1 MRTSILHLD
10 IDAFFASV
18 EQLKNPRL
26 RGKPVVVGT
35 GVIASCSYEA
45 RRYGLRASMPLRQ
58 AQRLCPH
65 AVFLEG
71 NQHTYACFAEA
82 VWEICRRWLPAMEV
96 YLDDA
101 YGDLAG
107 TEALLGHPLGVG
119 RELKR
124 EILEKSGLH
133 TTVGVG
139 ANRMVARLAGKSVKP
154 DGLAFVPWGGEDAF
168 LADRPVGDLPGVGP
182 ATGAMLREMNLMKIR
197 DLRALSPQVLEA
209 MLGKNGL
216 ALYERCRGRD
226 TRPVHE
232 REIPQTISRET
243 SFDRPTC
250 DRAEIR
256 SYLQYLAER
265 AMRTVRKLGLTARGV
280 RVRVNYEDA
289 DLARTRAMGTHWMEA
304 GTTLPRGTDVDE
316 EVLPA
321 MWEGLDRVF
330 TRRVNLTHLGV
341 VLSKFAVA
349 DPQAE
354 LFESARD
361 PRLVR
366 LHAALDTIR
375 DRYGHASVVAGASIG
390 LLGRMHQ
397 DSRGYVLRCPSLTK

>member
-1 MRTSILHLD
+1 MRPSILHLD
-10 IDAFFASV
+10 VDAFFASV

-26 RGKPVVVGT
+26 RGKPVVVGN

-45 RRYGLRASMPLRQ
+45 RRYGLRAGMPLRQ

-65 AVFLEG
+65 AAFLDG

-82 VWEICRRWLPAMEV
+82 VWETARRWLPSMET

-101 YGDLAG
+101 YGDLTG
-107 TEALLGHPLGVG
+107 TDALLGHPLGVG

-124 EILEKSGLH
+124 EVLEKTGLRV
-133 TTVGVG
+133 TIGIG

-154 DGLAFVPWGGEDAF
+154 DGLAFVPWGEEDAF

-182 ATGAMLREMNLMKIR
+182 ATGALLREMNILRIR
-197 DLRALSPQVLEA
+197 DLRALSPEVLEA

-216 ALYERCRGRD
+216 HLHERCRGRD

-232 REIPQTISRET
+232 REIPHTISRET
-243 SFDRPTC
+243 SLHHPTA
-250 DRAEIR
+250 DGAEVRAF
-256 SYLQYLAER
+256 LQYLAER
-265 AMRTVRKLGLTARGV
+265 AMRTVRKLELVARGV
-280 RVRVNYEDA
+280 AVRVGYEDG
-289 DLARTRAMGTHWMEA
+289 RSEEA
-304 GTTLPRGTDVDE
+304 SATLPRAADVDG

-321 MWEGLDRVF
+321 VWECLGRAF
-330 TRRVNLTHLGV
+330 ARRVGAVRLGV
-341 VLSKFAVA
+341 TLSKFAVA

-361 PRLVR
+361 PREVR
-366 LHAALDTIR
+366 LHAALDEIR
-375 DRYGHASVVAGASIG
+375 DRYGHAAVVAGASIG
-390 LLGRMHQ
+390 LLGKLPQ